1 MYIYIYIYTYDTHVY
16 NIIHSVINLT
26 YIYIYRCIDVY
37 RDVTMSAAREITLHF
52 EISGAPSGNPHLP
65 TRNLAAGVGLAR
77 VKSSQFPDR
86 FLTSKLATSA

>member
-1 MYIYIYIYTYDTHVY
+1 
-16 NIIHSVINLT
+16 
-26 YIYIYRCIDVY
+26 
-37 RDVTMSAAREITLHF
+37 MSAAREITLHF

-86 FLTSKLATSA
+86 FLTSKLATSAWMDLIQMDPSYISSSHPAQMSEGNLLQTDSLNCW